1 MKKPSW
7 LKNAVAK
14 PTGFYAKNGEK
25 LKSKKLSDE
34 FIAEW
39 NGTKA
44 APAPAPKVEA
54 VEEVKEEAPKPV
66 AKKKTTKKKTSS
78 TNPFVKAVQK
88 AKDTIGK

>member
-44 APAPAPKVEA
+44 APAPKVE

-78 TNPFVKAVQK
+78 ANPFAKAVQK

>member
-44 APAPAPKVEA
+44 APAPAPKVE

-78 TNPFVKAVQK
+78 TNPFAKAVQK